1 MNRQNQETDLIQ
13 DSNEAKQESSKANH
27 AGHRARMRKRFLT
40 SGLEGFASHE
50 VLEFLLFYPNQRR
63 NTNDIAHQ
71 LISRF
76 GSLPAVLEA
85 SYEELKQV
93 QGVNDV
99 TASYITFLPAL
110 FRRYVQEKEVLP
122 EAFDTLSKLSRFCRS
137 LFIGVK
143 VEEAY
148 VLLFDNAMHLLEFQ
162 LLSSGTVNG
171 VPILTRK
178 IAELALEKHAACVV
192 ITHNHPD
199 GLPLPSDEDILTTQR
214 ISAALEL
221 FQIPLL
227 EHILVTDTTVTPL
240 IYRHCESKRCLS
252 SESFL
257 SADFLHQFYDEFNPK
272 FNP

>member
-1 MNRQNQETDLIQ
+1 MNNQNQATDNSKTRSAPAAETPKTDH
-13 DSNEAKQESSKANH
+13 S
-27 AGHRARMRKRFLT
+27 GHRARMRKRFLT
-40 SGLEGFASHE
+40 SGLDGFAPHE
-50 VLEFLLFYPNQRR
+50 VLEFLLFYTNPRR
-63 NTNDIAHQ
+63 NTNDIAHD
-71 LISRF
+71 LINKF

-85 SYEELKQV
+85 SYDELKKV
-93 QGVNDV
+93 EHVNDI

-110 FRRYVQEKEVLP
+110 FRRYVREKEVLP
-122 EAFDTLSKLSRFCRS
+122 EAFDTLSKLSRFCKS

-148 VLLFDNAMHLLEFQ
+148 ILLFDNAMHLLEFQ
-162 LLSSGTVNG
+162 LLASGTVNG

-199 GLPLPSDEDILTTQR
+199 GLPLPSDEDIATTQR

-227 EHILVTDTTVTPL
+227 EHLLVTDTTVTPL
-240 IYRHCESKRCLS
+240 IYHHCESKRGAGT
-252 SESFL
+252 ETFL
-257 SADFLHQFYDEFNPK
+257 NADFLHHFYDEDRNSL
-272 FNP
+272 NS